1 MHKHFLIL
9 KLEKLRRKDSKKE
22 ELYLSFSQK
31 KFQKQQRILEL
42 YVQEKKEIIFTIK
55 TIFSIE

>member
-1 MHKHFLIL
+1 MFKHISIL
-9 KLEKLRRKDSKKE
+9 KLEKLKMKDSKKE

-42 YVQEKKEIIFTIK
+42 YVQEKKEITFTIK

>member
-1 MHKHFLIL
+1 MFKHFSIL
-9 KLEKLRRKDSKKE
+9 KLGELMKKDSKKE
-22 ELYLSFSQK
+22 ELYLSFFLY

-42 YVQEKKEIIFTIK
+42 YVQEKREVIFTIK